1 MVAWVKKLI
10 QYILFLGIGL
20 VLLYLTYKNV
30 NPVDLWD
37 NLKAVSVKGL
47 IVIVAI
53 GFLAIIFRGLRWVQM
68 LQSLGYEVHS
78 VRAIAAVAMS
88 YLVNLVTLRVG
99 EVARCTALNRTDKV
113 PIDKLVGT
121 VVLERVVDTLL
132 FLFVVLSTVI
142 ISSDELSDF
151 MVQSGAQLPQLSAT
165 TLVLVGIIIGGGILL
180 VYLTRNIWI
189 QWGFAQKIIGFT
201 TGMAEGL
208 RSLRTVNNKPLFWF
222 YSIGIWTCYVGTIAV
237 GFTVASGLESIGPE
251 QAFFVSVAAG
261 LGYVIPV
268 PGGIGAYHYLVSKA
282 LVVLGLTAF
291 IGTSFATL
299 IHSSQSLMFVITG
312 ALAFVFLYFA
322 GRK

>member
-1 MVAWVKKLI
+1 MAAWVKKVG
-10 QYILFLGIGL
+10 QYALFLGISL
-20 VLLYLTYKNV
+20 ALLYLTFKNI

-37 NLKAVSVKGL
+37 NLKAASVKGL

-132 FLFVVLSTVI
+132 FLVVVLSTVI

-151 MVQSGAQLPQLSAT
+151 MVQSGAQLPQLPAT

>member
-1 MVAWVKKLI
+1 MVAWVKKVA
-10 QYILFLGIGL
+10 QYVLFLGIGL
-20 VLLYLTYKNV
+20 ALLYLTFKNV

-68 LQSLGYEVHS
+68 LKSLGYEVHS
-78 VRAIAAVAMS
+78 VRAIAAVAFS
-88 YLVNLVTLRVG
+88 YLVNLVTPRVG
-99 EVARCTALNRTDKV
+99 EIARCTALNRTDKV
-113 PIDKLVGT
+113 PVNKLVGT

-132 FLFVVLSTVI
+132 FLVVVLSTVI
-142 ISSDELSDF
+142 LSSDELSDF
-151 MVQSGAQLPQLSAT
+151 IVQSGAQLPQFSAIA
-165 TLVLVGIIIGGGILL
+165 LVLAGIILGSGVLL
-180 VYLTRNIWI
+180 GYFTRNIWM
-189 QWGFAQKIIGFT
+189 QWGYAQKIIGFT
-201 TGMAEGL
+201 MGMAEGL
-208 RSLRTVNNKPLFWF
+208 RSLGTVKNKPLFWF

-237 GFTVASGLESIGPE
+237 GFTVFNGLESIGPE

-261 LGYVIPV
+261 MGYVIPV

-299 IHSSQSLMFVITG
+299 IHSSQSFMFVVTG

>member
-1 MVAWVKKLI
+1 MPAWVKKVV

-20 VLLYLTYKNV
+20 ALLYLTFKNV

-37 NLKAVSVKGL
+37 NLKAVSVEGL
-47 IVIVAI
+47 VVIFAI
-53 GFLAIIFRGLRWVQM
+53 GFLAIILRGLRWVQM

-151 MVQSGAQLPQLSAT
+151 MVQSGAQLPQLPAT

-180 VYLTRNIWI
+180 VYLTRNIWM
-189 QWGFAQKIIGFT
+189 QWGFTQKIIGFT